1 MNREDA
7 YDLLIN
13 FLGEFPNVVI
23 MQQFIKDFSDI
34 LNNQAKG
41 TEKKLLAGLVTLLSQ
56 VKEYGYKIVTING
69 HEQLKKY
76 NSLISLHLRGKTY
89 NVRILATIK
98 NDIMYFLLAFDEK
111 SGKKSSAYSSYA
123 NIALKRLE
131 QINS

>member
-1 MNREDA
+1 MNKEDA
-7 YDLLIN
+7 YNLLIN
-13 FLGEFPNVVI
+13 FLGEFPNIVI
-23 MQQFIKDFSDI
+23 VKQFIKDFSDI

-41 TEKKLLAGLVTLLSQ
+41 SEKKLLTGLMTLLKQ

-69 HEQLKKY
+69 HEQLKNY
-76 NSLISLHLRGKTY
+76 NSLMSLHLRGKTY

-98 NDIMYFLLAFDEK
+98 NDIVYFLLAFDEK
-111 SGKKSSAYSSYA
+111 SGKKSSDYSNYA